1 VQGVSVPLAADSND
15 PLINLGEFSFHAP
28 LRYEQG
34 KPVRISAIKLKG
46 LDIHIPPKSHFAH
59 LPAPS
64 TPPAETPNDIAHL
77 ISFVIE
83 KIVCTDA
90 HVVLETSK
98 PGKLPLDF
106 AIARFELTGNGG
118 RAISST
124 EPAHFEAELTN
135 PRPVGTIHSSGSIGP
150 WQEQDPGESPIQG
163 EYQFDNADLSSFKGI
178 AGILSST
185 GKYEGS
191 LRDITAD
198 GDTDTPDFRLTHF
211 GNSLPL
217 HTHFHAKVDGTNGDT
232 WLDPVNATLGH
243 SHFTAQGQVVRVIAP
258 DPTSGLPTSKGH
270 DIAMNVNV
278 DAARIEDFLRLASHS
293 PDPLLTGALK
303 LKAKLHIPPGV
314 EPVHKRMEIKGTFDL
329 DEVRFSS
336 DKIQGRITELSLR
349 GQGKPKEVKGADA
362 SLTRSTMTGD
372 FRMANGEIDLPAL
385 TYTVPGATIDLSG
398 TYGVDGG
405 ALNFIGTAKLQAT
418 VSQLVGGV
426 AGFFLKP
433 ADRFFKKDGAG
444 TDLPIHISGTRE
456 DPQFG
461 VDFNRMHAPH
471 PQPPASLP
479 TNPQTSP
486 AGSSAANPQSLP

>member
-1 VQGVSVPLAADSND
+1 M
-15 PLINLGEFSFHAP
+15 
-28 LRYEQG
+28 
-34 KPVRISAIKLKG
+34 
-46 LDIHIPPKSHFAH
+46 
-59 LPAPS
+59 
-64 TPPAETPNDIAHL
+64 
-77 ISFVIE
+77 
-83 KIVCTDA
+83 
-90 HVVLETSK
+90 
-98 PGKLPLDF
+98 
-106 AIARFELTGNGG
+106 
-118 RAISST
+118 
-124 EPAHFEAELTN
+124 
-135 PRPVGTIHSSGSIGP
+135 
-150 WQEQDPGESPIQG
+150 
-163 EYQFDNADLSSFKGI
+163 
-178 AGILSST
+178 
-185 GKYEGS
+185 
-191 LRDITAD
+191 
-198 GDTDTPDFRLTHF
+198 
-211 GNSLPL
+211 

-471 PQPPASLP
+471 PQPPANLP